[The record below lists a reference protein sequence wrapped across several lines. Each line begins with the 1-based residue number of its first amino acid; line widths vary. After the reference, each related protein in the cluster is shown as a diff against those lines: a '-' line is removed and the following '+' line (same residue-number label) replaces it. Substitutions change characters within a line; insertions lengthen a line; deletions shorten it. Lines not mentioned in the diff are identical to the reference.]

1 MALGAFKLRSPLKI
15 LPVLMANPALAMG
28 AVQGIT
34 GILGGMS
41 AGRAAKREQRTATA
55 AMDKSRRAWE
65 SAEIK
70 NPYADL
76 QNPYAENVYEDLTV
90 NQQQA
95 QFEAQQAAQSRADVM
110 QGMRGAAGGSG
121 VAGLA
126 QAMANQGAISAQRA
140 SASIGMQEAQN
151 QRLMAQGAQ
160 QVQAGEGEAQRMRM
174 YGADLQATR
183 EQQRRADLYG
193 MDMQRVTAANEARA
207 AARKQV
213 MGGIGSLA
221 GAAVGVGAKGGFDKF
236 LPPSLSSAG
245 TQQSLIADQG
255 IDFQN
260 DVAYQQGSGPDE
272 FGWLGLA
279 QQPIPFIK

>member
-15 LPVLMANPALAMG
+15 LPVIMAAG
-28 AVQGIT
+28 AAAQVI
-34 GILGGMS
+34 GGMS
-41 AGRAAKREQRTATA
+41 ANRAARREQRIAREE
-55 AMDKSRRAWE
+55 MDKSKRAWE
-65 SAEIK
+65 GAEIK
-70 NPYADL
+70 NPYANL

-95 QFEAQQAAQSRADVM
+95 QFEAQQAAQSRADIM

-183 EQQRRADLYG
+183 EQERRGTIYG
-193 MDMQRVTAANEARA
+193 MDMQKMTTANEARA
-207 AARKQV
+207 AAQKQI
-213 MGGIGSLA
+213 MSGIGSLA
-221 GAAVGVGAKGGFDKF
+221 GQAGGAYMKGG
-236 LPPSLSSAG
+236 LGGLLGGPPLSSAG

-279 QQPIPFIK
+279 QKPIPFRKKQ